1 MRVDF
6 LRGLTG
12 ATALGA
18 MMVLGACQG
27 NIGGGS
33 GLTIPQA
40 PGFGQ
45 PAAGAANNAGSQSR
59 ERVLDGAVYL
69 GSKLTEVPLPTLA
82 GFSIAIELGTPAPAS
97 SATPAASVA
106 LTATAGTKVPGPGRI
121 PSPVAAPA
129 ASVTP
134 SASAA
139 GSPAG
144 GPISAAPIGSASPAS
159 SASPGASAAP
169 AASPAPAKGAAAAG
183 PTPGPKIA
191 TKTTIYPD
199 DAPAAP
205 TPVPTGEVQTFTHR
219 TAIVRGYLQPETDLS
234 LYGLGAIRFTIPS
247 TELLPRR
254 GFTIAVY
261 ENGKH
266 RHERLIA
273 YDTEPTVASAV
284 IASGAT
290 DPLVLKKGIG
300 YLLLLYGDDTA
311 PTPAPVAPGYPSPG
325 NNPFPT
331 PTGSAYPPGVYG
343 APSPYPP
350 YATATPFTSPFGTPH
365 P

>member
-1 MRVDF
+1 MRVNF
-6 LRGLTG
+6 LRGLACAG
-12 ATALGA
+12 ALGA
-18 MMVLGACQG
+18 MVALGACQG

-33 GLTIPQA
+33 GLSIPQA

-45 PAAGAANNAGSQSR
+45 PAGPSNGAPSQSR

-82 GFSIAIELGTPAPAS
+82 GFSIAIELGTPGPSAS
-97 SATPAASVA
+97 PTGVPAATQLGSPAAKLAGGIRSV
-106 LTATAGTKVPGPGRI
+106 
-121 PSPVAAPA
+121 SPLAPPA

-134 SASAA
+134 SASAP
-139 GSPAG
+139 GSPA
-144 GPISAAPIGSASPAS
+144 AAAASASP
-159 SASPGASAAP
+159 PG
-169 AASPAPAKGAAAAG
+169 SPAPATSPSPTKGSSAAPG
-183 PTPGPKIA
+183 PTPGPRIA

-199 DAPAAP
+199 DAPSAP
-205 TPVPTGEVQTFTHR
+205 TPIPTGEVQTFVHR

-261 ENGKH
+261 ESGKH
-266 RHERLIA
+266 RHDHLIA
-273 YDTEPTVASAV
+273 YDTDPAV
-284 IASGAT
+284 GNSFIASDES

-311 PTPAPVAPGYPSPG
+311 PTPAPAQVAPGYPSPG

-343 APSPYPP
+343 GPTPYSPYP
-350 YATATPFTSPFGTPH
+350 TATPFTSPFGTPH